1 MAAKLGVLRRALH
14 SKFLKTVSHSG
25 GQTKMRLIILS
36 LANQHPHAFLSSVDT
51 LRLGLI
57 VGVFDRHHLRTTE
70 NGVVLKYTELEAVI
84 FDIFFAA
91 QKENLCDI
99 DVDLTTEL
107 TLNLL
112 INIYDG

>member
-1 MAAKLGVLRRALH
+1 M
-14 SKFLKTVSHSG
+14 
-25 GQTKMRLIILS
+25 
-36 LANQHPHAFLSSVDT
+36 DT

-57 VGVFDRHHLRTTE
+57 AGVFDRHHLQVTE
-70 NGVVLKYTELEAVI
+70 NGVILEYSELEAVI

-91 QKENLCDI
+91 QKENLSRI

-112 INIYDG
+112 LNVYDR